1 MRTLLLSLA
10 IGVSRSTLFGSAFV
24 LRATNSN
31 SLVSMSTLAGSHS
44 EFKDAT
50 DEALDT
56 RNITQ
61 NWLERI
67 EKSIARSRKVRGG
80 NYVQIATVDENGHP
94 RCRTVVFRGFL
105 RYSHQGKE
113 VLGMKMITD
122 ARSEKVSQIE
132 HSNFCE
138 MVWWFSQSSEQY
150 RLHGELYLVGA
161 SNDNQELI
169 SARKQ
174 QWGNLSDPAREQF
187 YWHHPGAA
195 YSGTPTVPPGG
206 RDAEGKVLEPPENF
220 LLLLLVP
227 QSVKYLRLK
236 DNLAIADTLETSSES
251 ESAWSFRRV
260 NP

>member
-1 MRTLLLSLA
+1 
-10 IGVSRSTLFGSAFV
+10 
-24 LRATNSN
+24 
-31 SLVSMSTLAGSHS
+31 MSTLAGSHS
-44 EFKDAT
+44 EFKDTT

-56 RNITQ
+56 LNGSQ

-80 NYVQIATVDENGHP
+80 NYVQIATVDKDGRPH
-94 RCRTVVFRGFL
+94 CRTVVFRGFL
-105 RYSHQGKE
+105 RYSDQGRE
-113 VLGMKMITD
+113 VLAMKMITD
-122 ARSEKVSQIE
+122 ARSEKVVQIE
-132 HSNFCE
+132 HSNLCE
-138 MVWWFSQSSEQY
+138 MVWWFGQSSEQY
-150 RLHGELYLVGA
+150 RLNGALHLVGA
-161 SNDNQELI
+161 LNDNAELI

-187 YWHHPGAA
+187 YWHPPGAE

-206 RDAEGKVLEPPENF
+206 RNSEGRVLDPPENF

-236 DNLAIADTLETSSES
+236 DNLAITDTLDTSS
-251 ESAWSFRRV
+251 SAWNFRRV